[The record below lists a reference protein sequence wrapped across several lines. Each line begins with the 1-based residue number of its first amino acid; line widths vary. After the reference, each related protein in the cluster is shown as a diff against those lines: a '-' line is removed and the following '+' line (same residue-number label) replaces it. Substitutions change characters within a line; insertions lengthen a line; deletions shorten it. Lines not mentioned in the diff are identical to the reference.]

1 VLERLAKGA
10 RAVPRGTVNIITI
23 EMPASHTGIQMPRD
37 LLVRG
42 DGELERIAR
51 EGNDNDDD
59 DDDDDD
65 DELSDLDDEMF
76 KDPEMWYPDLHGRP
90 TREQRRKMARKKEE
104 ERKADARMKKEE
116 ARRKQWEKEQAKN
129 APEQAEYLAAKAR
142 GEEVDEEEEE

>member
-10 RAVPRGTVNIITI
+10 RAVPKGTIKSTI
-23 EMPASHTGIQMPRD
+23 EMPASYTGIQMPRD
-37 LLVRG
+37 LFVRG

-59 DDDDDD
+59 DNDDDDDD
-65 DELSDLDDEMF
+65 DELSNLDDEMF
-76 KDPEMWYPDLHGRP
+76 KDPEMWYLDLHGRP
-90 TREQRRKMARKKEE
+90 TREQRRKMERKKEE

-142 GEEVDEEEEE
+142 GEEE

>member
-10 RAVPRGTVNIITI
+10 RAVPKGTIKITI
-23 EMPASHTGIQMPRD
+23 EMPASYTGIQMPRD
-37 LLVRG
+37 LFVRG

-51 EGNDNDDD
+51 EGNDNDND

-65 DELSDLDDEMF
+65 DELSNLDDEIF
-76 KDPEMWYPDLHGRP
+76 KDPEMRYFDLHGRP

-129 APEQAEYLAAKAR
+129 ARAVFLMN
-142 GEEVDEEEEE
+142 VTFSFSDH

>member
-1 VLERLAKGA
+1 VLEPLAKGA
-10 RAVPRGTVNIITI
+10 RAVPKGTIKITI

-37 LLVRG
+37 LLVRD

-51 EGNDNDDD
+51 EGNDDDD
-59 DDDDDD
+59 DDDNDNDDDDD
-65 DELSDLDDEMF
+65 DELSNLDDEMF
-76 KDPEMWYPDLHGRP
+76 KDPEMWYLDLHRRP

-116 ARRKQWEKEQAKN
+116 ARRKQWETEQAKN

-142 GEEVDEEEEE
+142 GEEE